1 MSQRVPE
8 FFGLA
13 ELKKCDGQHREGDSY
28 IAAGGNFCPA
38 ARAFL
43 SPLVCIFDN
52 LTLLSNHN
60 K

>member
-1 MSQRVPE
+1 MSQCVPE

-38 ARAFL
+38 ALAFL
-43 SPLVCIFDN
+43 SQLLYIFDN
-52 LTLLSNHN
+52 LTFS
-60 K
+60 